1 MKKKAEQIHEPIK
14 TWPVDERP
22 REILL
27 EKGPDRLSDAG
38 LIAILLRTGTAGKD
52 AVHLARELLDRFGGL
67 SGLLRAPAKELK
79 KVKGMGPAKITQ
91 LMAALEIIKRQ
102 LRAELTKNETIT
114 FPNPRALFHY
124 LQSTMGA
131 YKKEVFKVLYL
142 TAGNQLID
150 DEDLFQGTL
159 NESAVYPREV
169 VRRAMEKNAYSI
181 IVAHNHPSG
190 LLEATDRDKSITR
203 ELIKALKTVDIK
215 VLDHVI
221 VAGNDCLSMRLEG
234 LVKF

>member
-1 MKKKAEQIHEPIK
+1 MKKVAQIREPIK
-14 TWPVDERP
+14 TWPVHERP
-22 REILL
+22 REVLL
-27 EKGPDRLSDAG
+27 EQGPDHLSDAA

-67 SGLLRAPAKELK
+67 SGLLRAPEKELK

-102 LRAELTKNETIT
+102 LRDNLKKSGVMT
-114 FPNPRALFHY
+114 FQNPQAVFDY
-124 LQSTMGA
+124 LQTAMGA

-169 VRRAMEKNAYSI
+169 AKRALEKNAYSI
-181 IVAHNHPSG
+181 IIAHNHPSG
-190 LLEATDRDKSITR
+190 LLKATDRDISITR
-203 ELIKALKTVDIK
+203 KLIKALKTVDIK
-215 VLDHVI
+215 VLDHVV
-221 VAGNDCLSMRLEG
+221 VAGNHCLSMRLER
-234 LVKF
+234 LVEF